1 MEKVPSI
8 TKKCKSSTRC
18 DLRQIFNHFILP
30 TRGQLLCQTESCPN
44 FAHQRRD
51 LSFSKDLKSNFN
63 LEKQNKTKKSPR
75 DRKRK
80 QIDLI
85 KFSKK
90 VLREKKIKIETNRGK
105 KHLDSAFEAKDS
117 LNITFCR
124 ISSNQLATCR
134 QNDIPL
140 RQKVRLCDKW
150 SHK

>member
-1 MEKVPSI
+1 
-8 TKKCKSSTRC
+8 
-18 DLRQIFNHFILP
+18 
-30 TRGQLLCQTESCPN
+30 
-44 FAHQRRD
+44 
-51 LSFSKDLKSNFN
+51 LKSNFN

-90 VLREKKIKIETNRGK
+90 KKELRERKKIKTETNRGK
-105 KHLDSAFEAKDS
+105 KNLDSAFEAKDS